1 MSIGQN
7 IKKYRKEKGYTQ
19 RELADLIGVSVQ
31 AISKWE
37 TNAGVPDISQVVPL
51 ASALDIS
58 TDALFDYTCRANPE
72 DFENI
77 KRDYHRQSV
86 FRDQSYSDKNY
97 ALLSP
102 YFMAHPQNPEA
113 ASLCLKCLVDMI
125 VAGKIPEK
133 SKGELIAECEKYAN
147 CIFKYETDAD
157 AIFMSRFVLA
167 RGYSALGENEKAKEI
182 LQKIPVT
189 FGDRL
194 YWEAEIAQAN
204 KEFDDAML
212 KCRASFALK
221 ARYVSR
227 CIRMAGE
234 IHEARDGEKGLVKRM
249 EYEEYMLRLINAFL
263 SGGDYLPCRQVFQKN
278 LLLLGMV
285 RKYIKLGQIDIA
297 IERADMLFEGRE
309 QYLAFLKAPEGRTSL
324 LFENNDSF
332 SDQMEIRKALDGYV
346 KSAVRYLKE
355 VPDSNNNCK
364 IQTLLQK
371 YNLE

>member
-1 MSIGQN
+1 
-7 IKKYRKEKGYTQ
+7 
-19 RELADLIGVSVQ
+19 
-31 AISKWE
+31 
-37 TNAGVPDISQVVPL
+37 
-51 ASALDIS
+51 
-58 TDALFDYTCRANPE
+58 
-72 DFENI
+72 
-77 KRDYHRQSV
+77 
-86 FRDQSYSDKNY
+86 
-97 ALLSP
+97 
-102 YFMAHPQNPEA
+102 
-113 ASLCLKCLVDMI
+113 
-125 VAGKIPEK
+125 
-133 SKGELIAECEKYAN
+133 
-147 CIFKYETDAD
+147 
-157 AIFMSRFVLA
+157 MSRFVLA

-263 SGGDYLPCRQVFQKN
+263 SVGDYLPCRQVFQKN

-285 RKYIKLGQIDIA
+285 RKYIKLEQIDLA
-297 IERADMLFEGRE
+297 IERADMLFEGRG

-324 LFENNDSF
+324 LFENNDPF
-332 SDQMEIRKALDGYV
+332 NDQMEIRKALDSYV

-355 VPDSNNNCK
+355 VPDSYNNCK
-364 IQTLLQK
+364 IQALLQK

>member
-7 IKKYRKEKGYTQ
+7 IKKYRKEKGFTQ

-37 TNAGVPDISQVVPL
+37 TNAGAPDISQVVPL
-51 ASALDIS
+51 ASALNIS
-58 TDALFDYTCRANPE
+58 TDELFDYTCRENSE
-72 DFENI
+72 DFENV
-77 KRDYHRQSV
+77 KKEYYPQSV

-97 ALLSP
+97 ALLYP
-102 YFMAHPQNPEA
+102 YFVAHPQNPEA

-125 VAGKIPEK
+125 VAGKIQK
-133 SKGELIAECEKYAN
+133 RSKGELITECEKYAK

-157 AIFMSRFVLA
+157 AIFMNRFVLA
-167 RGYSALGENEKAKEI
+167 RGYSALGEHEKAKEI
-182 LQKIPVT
+182 LQKIPIT

-204 KEFDDAML
+204 KEFDDAMF

-234 IHEARDGEKGLVKRM
+234 ICQARDQEKGIVKRM

-285 RKYIKLGQIDIA
+285 RKYIKLEQIDLA
-297 IERADMLFEGRE
+297 IERAEMLFEGRE
-309 QYLAFLKAPEGRTSL
+309 QFLAFLKAPEGRTSL

-332 SDQMEIRKALDGYV
+332 DEQMEIMKALDGYV

-355 VPDSNNNCK
+355 ASDSDNKSK
-364 IQTLLQK
+364 IQALLQK
-371 YNLE
+371 YNLT

>member
-1 MSIGQN
+1 M
-7 IKKYRKEKGYTQ
+7 
-19 RELADLIGVSVQ
+19 
-31 AISKWE
+31 
-37 TNAGVPDISQVVPL
+37 PL

-58 TDALFDYTCRANPE
+58 TDALFDYTCKANLE
-72 DFENI
+72 DFENV
-77 KRDYHRQSV
+77 KKDYHRQSV
-86 FRDQSYSDKNY
+86 FRNQSYSDKNY
-97 ALLSP
+97 ALLYP
-102 YFMAHPQNPEA
+102 YFVAHQQNSEA

-125 VAGKIPEK
+125 VAGKVGEK

-157 AIFMSRFVLA
+157 AIFMNRFILA

-189 FGDRL
+189 FGERL

-234 IHEARDGEKGLVKRM
+234 IHEARGHEKGLAQRM

-263 SGGDYLPCRQVFQKN
+263 SGGDYLPCRQIFQKHI
-278 LLLLGMV
+278 LLCGMV
-285 RKYIKLGQIDIA
+285 HKYIKLGQIDLA
-297 IERADMLFEGRE
+297 IERAEMLFAGRE
-309 QYLAFLKAPEGRTSL
+309 EFLEFLKNPRDKSSL

-332 SDQMEIRKALDGYV
+332 DYQKETREQLESYV

-355 VPDSNNNCK
+355 VPDYENNSK
-364 IQTLLQK
+364 IQALLKK
-371 YNLE
+371 YNLI